1 MAKHELT
8 KRFTGWLA
16 YTLMR
21 SERMDSGTDTWRL
34 FQYDQ
39 THILNVIGTYQLPRN
54 WQIGGRFR
62 YVTGDPA
69 TPVTTAVFD
78 SSTNIYSPIYS
89 SKYSTRV
96 PAFHQLDVRLD
107 KTWIYNK
114 WIFTAYVDLWNVYNR
129 ANPEQPEY
137 NYNYQKTQY
146 TTGFPILPIIGLRGE
161 L

>member
-21 SERMDSGTDTWRL
+21 SERMDSGTNTWRL
-34 FQYDQ
+34 FEYDQ
-39 THILNVIGTYQLPRN
+39 THILTLIGTYQLPRN

-62 YVTGDPA
+62 YVTGDPS
-69 TPVTTAVFD
+69 TPVTTSIFD
-78 SSTNIYSPIYS
+78 SSTNSYTPIYS

-96 PAFHQLDVRLD
+96 PAFHQLDIRLD

-114 WIFTAYVDLWNVYNR
+114 WIFTAYVDLQNIYNR
-129 ANPEQPEY
+129 ANPEQPEF
-137 NYNYQKTQY
+137 NFNYQKTTY
-146 TTGFPILPIIGLRGE
+146 TTGFPIYPIIGLRGE